1 MAHKLKITL
10 QYTDPKVYRTI
21 IVPENFTFYDLHIVI
36 QCVMNWNNS
45 HLYQFN
51 LGQAYGS
58 DSIREP
64 SPEDD
69 EFDGFFGSRYRKYDS
84 TKTYL
89 SDFFNGKLK
98 KMNYIYDFG
107 DDWMHT
113 ITVLKKPDEEVLY
126 PKCVKGENAAPID
139 DIGGIWGFY
148 DLIEASEK
156 KRKNAE
162 EKEML
167 EWAGIPKGKTY
178 DDIYGFDIDRV
189 NRRLIVAFR

>member
-10 QYTDPKVYRTI
+10 NYTDPKIHRTV
-21 IVPENFTFYDLHIVI
+21 IVPENFNFDELHFVI
-36 QCVMNWNNS
+36 QCVMNWNDS

-51 LGQAYGS
+51 IGAPYNS
-58 DSIREP
+58 DSIRLSDDE
-64 SPEDD
+64 EDD
-69 EFDGFFGSRYRKYDS
+69 LFGFERHKKYNAE
-84 TKTYL
+84 KIFL

>member
-10 QYTDPKVYRTI
+10 NYTDPKIHRTV
-21 IVPENFTFYDLHIVI
+21 IVPENFNFDELHFVI
-36 QCVMNWNNS
+36 QCVMNWNDS

-51 LGQAYGS
+51 IGAPYNS
-58 DSIREP
+58 DSIRLSDDE
-64 SPEDD
+64 EDD
-69 EFDGFFGSRYRKYDS
+69 LFGFERYKKYNAE
-84 TKTYL
+84 KIFL

-167 EWAGIPKGKTY
+167 EWAGIPKEKTY
-178 DDIYGFDIDRV
+178 DDVYGFDIDRV